1 MGDQPDDTRRKRLR
15 VPAALV
21 VAFVGSAGA
30 VSVWYGGCHDPNEPW
45 VDAGSIEMRSD
56 ATLDHDAGGDGG
68 GTVSS
73 DGGAP
78 VGDAP
83 RDAPPDTP
91 PQ

>member
-1 MGDQPDDTRRKRLR
+1 MGYPIMGDQPDDTRRKRLR
-15 VPAALV
+15 VPTALV

-30 VSVWYGGCHDPNEPW
+30 VSVWYEPW

-56 ATLDHDAGGDGG
+56 ATLDLDAGGDGG
-68 GTVSS
+68 GTVPS
-73 DGGAP
+73 DGGTP